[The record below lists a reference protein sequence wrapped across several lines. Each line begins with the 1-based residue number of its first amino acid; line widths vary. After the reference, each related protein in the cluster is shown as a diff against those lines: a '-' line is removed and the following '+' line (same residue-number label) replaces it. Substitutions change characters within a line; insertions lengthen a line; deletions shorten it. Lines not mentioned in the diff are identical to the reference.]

1 MKISLVQNEIE
12 EALVEYLQT
21 KIHLAE
27 NQKFNIELNATRGA
41 AGFTA
46 EISIEKNNPVKSAI
60 QVRGV
65 ELPVVTKPADT
76 IPNPYSVTGS
86 INTEPVKEE
95 VKPKKSFFAN
105 LA

>member
-46 EISIEKNNPVKSAI
+46 EISIEKNNTVKPVTQIREVEKPVATKS
-60 QVRGV
+60 
-65 ELPVVTKPADT
+65 ADT
-76 IPNPYSVTGS
+76 IYNHYSATGS
-86 INTEPVKEE
+86 INNEPVEEE